1 MKALLLIMLGG
12 VLVNNYALEKFLG
25 VGPVLGGR
33 KYGSAAMG
41 FSVAAVMLLAAAV
54 TWPLYRLL
62 VLLGAEYLETLIF
75 VLVVLLVVYVL
86 GAMFAKSGKPV
97 GAYFPLVALNSA
109 VLGLAVNNI
118 TEGYTYVEALFAA
131 LGAGLGFVLAM
142 VLFAGVK
149 SKINERYVP
158 KAFRGLPVMLLAA
171 SIISLAFYA
180 FKYVHIA
187 AAPMLSSGLFSLQ
200 CRRACGIIS

>member
-1 MKALLLIMLGG
+1 MELPQEFRRRM
-12 VLVNNYALEKFLG
+12 E
-25 VGPVLGGR
+25 
-33 KYGSAAMG
+33 
-41 FSVAAVMLLAAAV
+41 
-54 TWPLYRLL
+54 

-180 FKYVHIA
+180 FK
-187 AAPMLSSGLFSLQ
+187 
-200 CRRACGIIS
+200 

>member
-62 VLLGAEYLETLIF
+62 VLLSAEYLETLIF

-142 VLFAGVK
+142 VLFGGVK

-180 FKYVHIA
+180 FK
-187 AAPMLSSGLFSLQ
+187 
-200 CRRACGIIS
+200 

>member
-118 TEGYTYVEALFAA
+118 NEGYTYVEALFAA

-180 FKYVHIA
+180 FK
-187 AAPMLSSGLFSLQ
+187 
-200 CRRACGIIS
+200 

>member
-41 FSVAAVMLLAAAV
+41 FSVAAVMLLATAV

-180 FKYVHIA
+180 FK
-187 AAPMLSSGLFSLQ
+187 
-200 CRRACGIIS
+200 

>member
-62 VLLGAEYLETLIF
+62 VLLAAEYLETLIF

-180 FKYVHIA
+180 FK
-187 AAPMLSSGLFSLQ
+187 
-200 CRRACGIIS
+200 

>member
-62 VLLGAEYLETLIF
+62 VLLCAEYLETLIF

-131 LGAGLGFVLAM
+131 VGAGLGFVLAM

-180 FKYVHIA
+180 FK
-187 AAPMLSSGLFSLQ
+187 
-200 CRRACGIIS
+200 

>member
-12 VLVNNYALEKFLG
+12 VLVNNYTLEKFLG

-180 FKYVHIA
+180 FK
-187 AAPMLSSGLFSLQ
+187 
-200 CRRACGIIS
+200 

>member
-1 MKALLLIMLGG
+1 MKSLLLIMLGG

-75 VLVVLLVVYVL
+75 VLVMLLVVYVL

-158 KAFRGLPVMLLAA
+158 EAFRGLPVMLLAA

-180 FKYVHIA
+180 FK
-187 AAPMLSSGLFSLQ
+187 
-200 CRRACGIIS
+200 

>member
-75 VLVVLLVVYVL
+75 VLVVLLVVYGL

-180 FKYVHIA
+180 FK
-187 AAPMLSSGLFSLQ
+187 
-200 CRRACGIIS
+200 

>member
-118 TEGYTYVEALFAA
+118 TEGYTYVEALFVA

-180 FKYVHIA
+180 FK
-187 AAPMLSSGLFSLQ
+187 
-200 CRRACGIIS
+200 

>member
-86 GAMFAKSGKPV
+86 GAIFAKSGKPV
-97 GAYFPLVALNSA
+97 GAYFPLIALNSA

-142 VLFAGVK
+142 VLFDGVK

-180 FKYVHIA
+180 FK
-187 AAPMLSSGLFSLQ
+187 
-200 CRRACGIIS
+200 

>member
-1 MKALLLIMLGG
+1 MKSLLLIILGG

-75 VLVVLLVVYVL
+75 VLVMLLVVYVL

-180 FKYVHIA
+180 FK
-187 AAPMLSSGLFSLQ
+187 
-200 CRRACGIIS
+200 

>member
-118 TEGYTYVEALFAA
+118 TEGYTYVESLFAA

-180 FKYVHIA
+180 FK
-187 AAPMLSSGLFSLQ
+187 
-200 CRRACGIIS
+200 

>member
-158 KAFRGLPVMLLAA
+158 KAFSGLPVMLLAA

-180 FKYVHIA
+180 FK
-187 AAPMLSSGLFSLQ
+187 
-200 CRRACGIIS
+200 

>member
-12 VLVNNYALEKFLG
+12 ILVNNYALEKFLG

-62 VLLGAEYLETLIF
+62 VLLCAEYLETLIF

-180 FKYVHIA
+180 FK
-187 AAPMLSSGLFSLQ
+187 
-200 CRRACGIIS
+200 

>member
-62 VLLGAEYLETLIF
+62 VLLSAEYLETLIF

-180 FKYVHIA
+180 FK
-187 AAPMLSSGLFSLQ
+187 
-200 CRRACGIIS
+200 

>member
-1 MKALLLIMLGG
+1 MLGG

-54 TWPLYRLL
+54 TWPIYRLL

-86 GAMFAKSGKPV
+86 GAVFAKSGKPV

-180 FKYVHIA
+180 FK
-187 AAPMLSSGLFSLQ
+187 
-200 CRRACGIIS
+200 

>member
-97 GAYFPLVALNSA
+97 GTYFPLVALNSA

-131 LGAGLGFVLAM
+131 LGVGLGFVLAM

-180 FKYVHIA
+180 FK
-187 AAPMLSSGLFSLQ
+187 
-200 CRRACGIIS
+200 

>member
-1 MKALLLIMLGG
+1 MKVLLLIMLGG

-180 FKYVHIA
+180 FK
-187 AAPMLSSGLFSLQ
+187 
-200 CRRACGIIS
+200 

>member
-1 MKALLLIMLGG
+1 MLGG

-62 VLLGAEYLETLIF
+62 VLLSAEYLETLIF

-86 GAMFAKSGKPV
+86 GAIFAKSGKPV

-180 FKYVHIA
+180 FK
-187 AAPMLSSGLFSLQ
+187 
-200 CRRACGIIS
+200 

>member
-62 VLLGAEYLETLIF
+62 VLLCAEYLETLIF

-142 VLFAGVK
+142 VLFASVK

-180 FKYVHIA
+180 FK
-187 AAPMLSSGLFSLQ
+187 
-200 CRRACGIIS
+200 

>member
-142 VLFAGVK
+142 VLFDGVK

-158 KAFRGLPVMLLAA
+158 KAVRGLPVMLLAA

-180 FKYVHIA
+180 FK
-187 AAPMLSSGLFSLQ
+187 
-200 CRRACGIIS
+200 

>member
-1 MKALLLIMLGG
+1 MLGG

-33 KYGSAAMG
+33 KYGSTAMG

-75 VLVVLLVVYVL
+75 VLVVLLIVYVL
-86 GAMFAKSGKPV
+86 GAIFAKSGKPV

-142 VLFAGVK
+142 VLFDGVK

-180 FKYVHIA
+180 FK
-187 AAPMLSSGLFSLQ
+187 
-200 CRRACGIIS
+200 

>member
-62 VLLGAEYLETLIF
+62 VLLGAETLIF

-180 FKYVHIA
+180 FK
-187 AAPMLSSGLFSLQ
+187 
-200 CRRACGIIS
+200 

>member
-109 VLGLAVNNI
+109 VLGLALNNI

-180 FKYVHIA
+180 FK
-187 AAPMLSSGLFSLQ
+187 
-200 CRRACGIIS
+200 

>member
-25 VGPVLGGR
+25 VGPVLGSR

-180 FKYVHIA
+180 FK
-187 AAPMLSSGLFSLQ
+187 
-200 CRRACGIIS
+200 

>member
-33 KYGSAAMG
+33 KYGSTAMG

-62 VLLGAEYLETLIF
+62 VLFGAEYLETLIF

-180 FKYVHIA
+180 FK
-187 AAPMLSSGLFSLQ
+187 
-200 CRRACGIIS
+200 

>member
-33 KYGSAAMG
+33 KYGSTAMG

-109 VLGLAVNNI
+109 VLGLAVNSI

-180 FKYVHIA
+180 FK
-187 AAPMLSSGLFSLQ
+187 
-200 CRRACGIIS
+200 

>member
-12 VLVNNYALEKFLG
+12 VLVNNYALGKFLG

-180 FKYVHIA
+180 FK
-187 AAPMLSSGLFSLQ
+187 
-200 CRRACGIIS
+200 

>member
-97 GAYFPLVALNSA
+97 GTYFPLVALNSA

-180 FKYVHIA
+180 FK
-187 AAPMLSSGLFSLQ
+187 
-200 CRRACGIIS
+200 

>member
-33 KYGSAAMG
+33 NYGSAAMG

-180 FKYVHIA
+180 FK
-187 AAPMLSSGLFSLQ
+187 
-200 CRRACGIIS
+200 

>member
-109 VLGLAVNNI
+109 VLGLAVNNF

-142 VLFAGVK
+142 VLFDGVK

-180 FKYVHIA
+180 FK
-187 AAPMLSSGLFSLQ
+187 
-200 CRRACGIIS
+200 

>member
-75 VLVVLLVVYVL
+75 VLVVLLIVYVL
-86 GAMFAKSGKPV
+86 GAIFAKSGKPV

-180 FKYVHIA
+180 FK
-187 AAPMLSSGLFSLQ
+187 
-200 CRRACGIIS
+200 

>member
-25 VGPVLGGR
+25 VGHVLGGR

-62 VLLGAEYLETLIF
+62 VLLCAEYLETLIF

-180 FKYVHIA
+180 FK
-187 AAPMLSSGLFSLQ
+187 
-200 CRRACGIIS
+200 

>member
-75 VLVVLLVVYVL
+75 VLVMLLVVYVL

-180 FKYVHIA
+180 FK
-187 AAPMLSSGLFSLQ
+187 
-200 CRRACGIIS
+200 

>member
-131 LGAGLGFVLAM
+131 FGAGLGFVLAM

-180 FKYVHIA
+180 FK
-187 AAPMLSSGLFSLQ
+187 
-200 CRRACGIIS
+200 

>member
-97 GAYFPLVALNSA
+97 GSYFPLVALNSA

-180 FKYVHIA
+180 FK
-187 AAPMLSSGLFSLQ
+187 
-200 CRRACGIIS
+200 

>member
-41 FSVAAVMLLAAAV
+41 FSVAAVMLLTAAV

-86 GAMFAKSGKPV
+86 GAIFAKSGKPV
-97 GAYFPLVALNSA
+97 GAYFPLIALNSA

-142 VLFAGVK
+142 LLFDGVK

-180 FKYVHIA
+180 FK
-187 AAPMLSSGLFSLQ
+187 
-200 CRRACGIIS
+200 

>member
-1 MKALLLIMLGG
+1 MKVLLLIMLGG

-25 VGPVLGGR
+25 IGPVLGGR

-180 FKYVHIA
+180 FK
-187 AAPMLSSGLFSLQ
+187 
-200 CRRACGIIS
+200 